1 MRYWDSSALV
11 PLLVAEETSD
21 KVRSWLAEDGDVV
34 TWVWT
39 RVELV
44 GAIERR
50 AREGAI
56 SATERRELLDRFDD
70 LADRWDEV
78 VDVFAVRARALT
90 LLARHDL
97 RAADAAQLGAAL
109 LTAEDDPSS
118 LTFVCLDERL
128 GAAADGEGLRV
139 LTGPS

>member
-1 MRYWDSSALV
+1 M
-11 PLLVAEETSD
+11 AEEEDTGL
-21 KVRSWLAEDGDVV
+21 VRRWLEDDTAVV

-50 AREGAI
+50 ARQGAM
-56 SATERRELLDRFDD
+56 SLGARRDLLLR
-70 LADRWDEV
+70 ADRLAEGWDEV
-78 VDVFAVRARALT
+78 TEVFAVRARALAV
-90 LLARHDL
+90 LARHDL

-109 LTAEDDPSS
+109 LAAADDPAS

-128 GAAADGEGLRV
+128 AAIADREGLRV
-139 LTGPS
+139 LTRVRPRG